1 MTVLVLIMGKISNR
15 DRILSE
21 GLRVVHAQG
30 FAGASVR
37 DIVTA
42 AGVPQGSFSN
52 HFASKEA
59 FGLEVLNLYYAD
71 AKARMASTL
80 QNESLTP
87 LNRLHEWI
95 GSIKTGIAGNDMKI
109 GCMFGNFS
117 AEATN
122 CNGLIRLRLTEIFAE
137 MQDAVSAC
145 LKAAVKAK
153 ELPQGFKLAE
163 TAGFIMSSIQ
173 GAILLSKAHRN
184 IEPIEQF
191 EQILFS
197 KVLR

>member
-1 MTVLVLIMGKISNR
+1 MGKISNR

-37 DIVTA
+37 DIVSA
-42 AGVPQGSFSN
+42 AGVPQGSFTN
-52 HFASKEA
+52 HFVSKEA

-71 AKARMASTL
+71 VRARMTDAL
-80 QNESLTP
+80 LDESLAP
-87 LNRLHEWI
+87 VGRIRKWI
-95 GSIKTGIAGNDMKI
+95 GSVKRFIAESEMKA

-122 CNGLIRLRLTEIFAE
+122 CDGIIRLRLTEIFSE
-137 MQDAVSAC
+137 MQSMLVGC
-145 LKAAVKAK
+145 LEAAIKDG
-153 ELPQGFKLAE
+153 ELPQDCDVIA
-163 TAGFIMSSIQ
+163 TAGFILFSVQ

-184 IEPIEQF
+184 ITPLDQL

>member
-1 MTVLVLIMGKISNR
+1 MGKISNR

-42 AGVPQGSFSN
+42 AGVPQGSFTN
-52 HFASKEA
+52 HFVSKEA

-71 AKARMASTL
+71 AKARMANTL
-80 QNESLTP
+80 QDESVAP
-87 LNRLHEWI
+87 LLRLRRWI
-95 GSIKTGIAGNDMKI
+95 EAIKTGIAQNDMKI

-122 CNGLIRLRLTEIFAE
+122 CDGLIRRRLTEIFTE
-137 MQDAVSAC
+137 MQATLSAC
-145 LKAAVKAK
+145 LKAAIEAK
-153 ELPQGFKLAE
+153 ELPGEFQVAE
-163 TAGFIMSSIQ
+163 TAGFILSGVQ

-184 IEPIEQF
+184 IVPMEQF
-191 EQILFS
+191 EQILFA